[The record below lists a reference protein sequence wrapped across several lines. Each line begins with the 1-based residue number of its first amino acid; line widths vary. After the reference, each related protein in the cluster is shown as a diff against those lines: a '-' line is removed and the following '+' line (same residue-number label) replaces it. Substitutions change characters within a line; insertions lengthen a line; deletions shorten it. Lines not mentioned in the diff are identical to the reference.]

1 MNEFKNQIHLRDFL
15 VDPQR
20 GRLQREEKA
29 SITAGELVG
38 KLNPL
43 LREHYEDPDS
53 PENAHSLNVLCVGMV
68 FCLFAEDA
76 EVFPKDSFHHYLKG
90 CSTDCA
96 RDALKKLF
104 EVLATPP
111 EQRDPYLADSL
122 ALFPYVNGGLFEI
135 AEEIPRLAD
144 EILQLLLGD
153 LSEGVDWSDISLT
166 IFGGIFESTLNPK
179 TRARGGIHYTSPENI
194 HQVIDPLFLDEL
206 QHELEDF
213 LTNQSLTGV
222 KKRNAL
228 NNFTINLAT
237 LLFPRP
243 EHQPPVGRSA
253 RRRHRSHRHCGSY
266 PFLKLSA
273 TSSVTAASHGRASGM
288 V

>member
-1 MNEFKNQIHLRDFL
+1 MK
-15 VDPQR
+15 
-20 GRLQREEKA
+20 
-29 SITAGELVG
+29 
-38 KLNPL
+38 
-43 LREHYEDPDS
+43 
-53 PENAHSLNVLCVGMV
+53 SL

-96 RDALKKLF
+96 RDALKKLV

-111 EQRDPYLADSL
+111 EQRDSYLADSL
-122 ALFPYVNGGLFEI
+122 ALFPYVNGGL
-135 AEEIPRLAD
+135 
-144 EILQLLLGD
+144 
-153 LSEGVDWSDISLT
+153 
-166 IFGGIFESTLNPK
+166 FESTLNPK

-194 HQVIDPLFLDEL
+194 HKVIDPLFLNEL

-222 KKRNAL
+222 KKRNAF
-228 NNFTINLAT
+228 NNSTINLAT

-253 RRRHRSHRHCGSY
+253 RRHHNVSSTMWQLPFSKTKRHFERQ
-266 PFLKLSA
+266 
-273 TSSVTAASHGRASGM
+273 SS
-288 V
+288 

>member
-1 MNEFKNQIHLRDFL
+1 M
-15 VDPQR
+15 
-20 GRLQREEKA
+20 
-29 SITAGELVG
+29 
-38 KLNPL
+38 
-43 LREHYEDPDS
+43 
-53 PENAHSLNVLCVGMV
+53 LCVRLV
-68 FCLFAEDA
+68 FCLFVEDA

-96 RDALKKLF
+96 RDALKKLV

-111 EQRDPYLADSL
+111 EQRDLYLADSL
-122 ALFPYVNGGLFEI
+122 ALFPYVNGGF
-135 AEEIPRLAD
+135 
-144 EILQLLLGD
+144 
-153 LSEGVDWSDISLT
+153 
-166 IFGGIFESTLNPK
+166 FESTLNPE
-179 TRARGGIHYTSPENI
+179 TRARGGMHYTSPENI
-194 HQVIDPLFLDEL
+194 HKVIDPLFLDEL

-243 EHQPPVGRSA
+243 GHQPPVGRSA
-253 RRRHRSHRHCGSY
+253 RRRHTSHRQCGSY

-273 TSSVTAASHGRASGM
+273 TSSVKAASHGRASGM